1 MAVGLL
7 GVPRAALIVALGGG
21 DVVREGVLELFGAVF
36 HYCPIGFVHFSLTKQ
51 FVHTR
56 EAFACLGK
64 HHKAAHRAVDAM
76 SHSAEHVTGLV
87 VLFLYPLL
95 ECFHKRLVAGLV
107 ALHYLAHGFVDYY
120 YMIVFV
126 YYFHL

>member
-1 MAVGLL
+1 MNKKLNPTSKIYLA
-7 GVPRAALIVALGGG
+7 
-21 DVVREGVLELFGAVF
+21 
-36 HYCPIGFVHFSLTKQ
+36 
-51 FVHTR
+51 
-56 EAFACLGK
+56 
-64 HHKAAHRAVDAM
+64 
-76 SHSAEHVTGLV
+76 LV